1 MAEKQLMS
9 QEEIQRALSRIAHEV
24 LERNRGVDDLVLV
37 GMHTRGVP
45 LAHRLADRIRRFE
58 GRDVPVGAL
67 DIQLYR
73 DDITVRGLIANAP
86 TDIPVSIADAKVVLV
101 DDVLF
106 TGRSIRAAMDALMD
120 LGRPKLIQ
128 LAVLVDRG
136 HRELPIRADYA
147 GKNVP
152 TSTGERVVVRLA
164 ETDGEDAVVIER
176 AARHPDRT
184 RSREVGALTELSP

>member
-9 QEEIQRALSRIAHEV
+9 QDEIQRALSRIAHEV

-45 LAHRLADRIRRFE
+45 LAYRLADRIRRFE
-58 GRDVPVGAL
+58 GREVPVGAL

-73 DDITVRGLIANAP
+73 DDLTVRGLISNPP
-86 TDIPVSIADAKVVLV
+86 TDIPVSIADAKLV

-120 LGRPKLIQ
+120 LGRPRQIQ

-152 TSTGERVVVRLA
+152 TSTGERVEVRLS
-164 ETDGEDAVVIER
+164 EIDGDDSVVIQR
-176 AARHPDRT
+176 APRQPDRST
-184 RSREVGALTELSP
+184 SREVDAVTEQSS

>member
-9 QEEIQRALSRIAHEV
+9 QDEIQRALSRIAHEV

-73 DDITVRGLIANAP
+73 DDLTVRGLISNPP
-86 TDIPVSIADAKVVLV
+86 TDIPVSIADATVVLV

-120 LGRPKLIQ
+120 LGRPRQIQ

-152 TSTGERVVVRLA
+152 TSTGERVEVRLA
-164 ETDGEDAVVIER
+164 EIDGDDAVVIQR
-176 AARHPDRT
+176 APRHPDRST
-184 RSREVGALTELSP
+184 SREVDAVTERPS